1 MQCQHNERI
10 SVRHPIHIFSTALP
24 PYPQDRFE
32 IVMGIMDQN
41 IFGHNF
47 TSPRWVAEPDYRGT
61 FSILSTC
68 IVTLVLCV
76 WTAIHL
82 NVPGHQEGAVRLYVR
97 KCGWMLLG
105 LLIPELVS

>member
-1 MQCQHNERI
+1 MGL
-10 SVRHPIHIFSTALP
+10 TG
-24 PYPQDRFE
+24 QD
-32 IVMGIMDQN
+32 
-41 IFGHNF
+41 IFGHSF
-47 TSPRWVAEPDYRGT
+47 TNSSSPRWVAEPDSRGT

-68 IVTLVLCV
+68 VVTLVLCV

-82 NVPGHQEGAVRLYVR
+82 NVPGHREGAMRLYMR